1 MYDLEPEEESWRL
14 FAPCRGVDDLDFS
27 RKDKWLTFIC
37 KSSCPVIG
45 YCARSALKARENYNE
60 QGTSTEMM
68 VGVWGGEII
77 TLHDYY
83 DHSHLTDKNYQYRDA
98 VKKRRWAKLEE
109 LAQQRPLL
117 ETEKEAS

>member
-1 MYDLEPEEESWRL
+1 
-14 FAPCRGVDDLDFS
+14 
-27 RKDKWLTFIC
+27 
-37 KSSCPVIG
+37 
-45 YCARSALKARENYNE
+45 
-60 QGTSTEMM
+60 MM